1 MRQTLLIGLI
11 FVLFTTQD
19 ALCQVTVAIGDFEN
33 QSDTFYLD
41 SWEKSIPEYLK
52 SELSRSET
60 IIIVERRQLES
71 VLREQALSMTGL
83 VDSSTAQ
90 KVGDLV
96 GAQFVITGTINKS
109 GGWTRI
115 DAKIIRVVTGHIKSE
130 KVRAKDDEHL
140 DEMIQL
146 LGNNML
152 HVLVGN
158 VSYKEKIELQKFPT
172 TYFLITSVGLAASTI
187 ILNNAYKNKLDEYHG
202 ATNLAQFDASYD
214 SANQLYKIRNI
225 LAYTTGVA
233 IIGTVY
239 CWIRNISPNEILAS
253 TYDFNTQIIPTLA
266 LDLDNGFQA
275 GVVIQF

>member
-1 MRQTLLIGLI
+1 MKQTLFIALI
-11 FVLFTTQD
+11 FIFCINQTGL
-19 ALCQVTVAIGDFEN
+19 AQVTVAIADFEN

-41 SWEKSIPEYLK
+41 TWEKSIPEYLK
-52 SELSRSET
+52 SELSGSEN

-90 KVGDLV
+90 KIGDLV

-115 DAKIIRVVTGHIKSE
+115 DAKIIRVVTGHVKSE

-140 DEMIQL
+140 DEMVQL
-146 LGNNML
+146 LANNIL
-152 HVLVGN
+152 HILVGN
-158 VSYKEKIELQKFPT
+158 VSYQEKIELKKCPT
-172 TYFLITSVGLAASTI
+172 TYFLIASVGLVASTV
-187 ILNNAYKNKLDEYHG
+187 ILNNAYKNKLDEYHN
-202 ATNLAQFDASYD
+202 ATNLVQFDPAYD
-214 SANQLYKIRNI
+214 SANRLYKIRNI

-233 IIGTVY
+233 LVGAVY

-253 TYDFNTQIIPTLA
+253 TNDFDKQIIPTLA